1 MKRVIFW
8 VFIAINTVLSAKT
21 YYVAPHGNNNN
32 PGTISM
38 PWETWQYAFD
48 NTPSGDTCYF
58 RDGIYHSTVT
68 ITCNNKSGS
77 RTNPICFFAYPGEK
91 PVIDFSTKPNP
102 RTHNYGVRI
111 TYSTNL
117 HFKGLTG
124 RNVYQFDNASY
135 CVGIWD
141 VTNCNNIKFEQCIGY
156 NAGGGAFQVSG
167 TDTIYFTNCDAYNCS
182 DPYTTYDPGGGG
194 FGFNWSQDSHNGYII
209 FKGCRAWNCSDV
221 GFGGT
226 NEGFISLDS
235 CWSMQN
241 GFYLTNADGVNGSG
255 FKLGLNITNPKS
267 GLSLVVRNCI
277 AAYNKSIGFTPND
290 NKDHNRQMH
299 IYNNFIYHNG
309 IDHGTYS
316 TVKYGFF
323 FTGKSDSTGT
333 FNNWI
338 RNNISYNNYNKNNV
352 GDYYTNSPYIN
363 CENNYWLNNPT
374 VTEEDFVSL
383 DTTGMMGPRPPD
395 GSLPFTTFGHLSEGS
410 NLIDAGT
417 VNTGLPYNGK
427 APDVGWVESQSVV
440 STPII
445 PIYVNSNIKA
455 ATPSLLEMT
464 FNLSM
469 ANIIPSA
476 TAFTVKVNNVTR
488 SVSAVAI
495 SGTRV
500 LLTLASP
507 VVYGDVVNVAYA
519 KPASNPLQTASGGQ
533 AASMT
538 AQSVTNSVTAVIP
551 VYVSSAIQDASP
563 ARLEMTYNLSL
574 ASVVPSATAFTV
586 KVNNVTRSVSAVA
599 ISGTRVLLTLAS
611 PVVYGDVVNVA
622 YAKPASNPLQTASG
636 GQAASMTAQNVT
648 NNAIAVNNQ
657 PPVVSISSP
666 TKSNAFFAPA
676 TITIDA
682 NASDPDGSVAKV
694 EFYNGSSLLGE
705 INSAPYS
712 YTWKEVP
719 AGTFFIT
726 AAATDNKGLRT
737 VSAPVTVVVEKST
750 TGVNQLPSVSVKI
763 SNSKKPKKHDNVVII
778 AEASDP
784 DGTISKVELK
794 SGDVTIVE
802 MTATPFVYTLL
813 NVDTGTYVITAIA
826 TDNLGASITSDAFK
840 LRVEDSNNP
849 DPNLISLYPNPNNGI
864 FSIDILSEI
873 PDQLCTLSIVDL
885 RGSIVYQDKVT
896 PEETTKEIGLPDLQ
910 PGTYV
915 LMLINKNTIMTTK
928 KFIKQ

>member
-538 AQSVTNSVTAVIP
+538 AQ
-551 VYVSSAIQDASP
+551 
-563 ARLEMTYNLSL
+563 
-574 ASVVPSATAFTV
+574 
-586 KVNNVTRSVSAVA
+586 
-599 ISGTRVLLTLAS
+599 
-611 PVVYGDVVNVA
+611 
-622 YAKPASNPLQTASG
+622 
-636 GQAASMTAQNVT
+636 NVT

>member
-299 IYNNFIYHNG
+299 IYNNFIY
-309 IDHGTYS
+309 
-316 TVKYGFF
+316 F
-323 FTGKSDSTGT
+323 
-333 FNNWI
+333 
-338 RNNISYNNYNKNNV
+338 
-352 GDYYTNSPYIN
+352 
-363 CENNYWLNNPT
+363 
-374 VTEEDFVSL
+374 
-383 DTTGMMGPRPPD
+383 
-395 GSLPFTTFGHLSEGS
+395 
-410 NLIDAGT
+410 
-417 VNTGLPYNGK
+417 
-427 APDVGWVESQSVV
+427 
-440 STPII
+440 
-445 PIYVNSNIKA
+445 
-455 ATPSLLEMT
+455 
-464 FNLSM
+464 
-469 ANIIPSA
+469 
-476 TAFTVKVNNVTR
+476 
-488 SVSAVAI
+488 
-495 SGTRV
+495 
-500 LLTLASP
+500 
-507 VVYGDVVNVAYA
+507 
-519 KPASNPLQTASGGQ
+519 NPL
-533 AASMT
+533 
-538 AQSVTNSVTAVIP
+538 
-551 VYVSSAIQDASP
+551 
-563 ARLEMTYNLSL
+563 
-574 ASVVPSATAFTV
+574 
-586 KVNNVTRSVSAVA
+586 
-599 ISGTRVLLTLAS
+599 
-611 PVVYGDVVNVA
+611 
-622 YAKPASNPLQTASG
+622 
-636 GQAASMTAQNVT
+636 
-648 NNAIAVNNQ
+648 
-657 PPVVSISSP
+657 
-666 TKSNAFFAPA
+666 
-676 TITIDA
+676 
-682 NASDPDGSVAKV
+682 
-694 EFYNGSSLLGE
+694 
-705 INSAPYS
+705 
-712 YTWKEVP
+712 
-719 AGTFFIT
+719 
-726 AAATDNKGLRT
+726 
-737 VSAPVTVVVEKST
+737 
-750 TGVNQLPSVSVKI
+750 
-763 SNSKKPKKHDNVVII
+763 
-778 AEASDP
+778 
-784 DGTISKVELK
+784 
-794 SGDVTIVE
+794 
-802 MTATPFVYTLL
+802 
-813 NVDTGTYVITAIA
+813 
-826 TDNLGASITSDAFK
+826 
-840 LRVEDSNNP
+840 
-849 DPNLISLYPNPNNGI
+849 PN
-864 FSIDILSEI
+864 
-873 PDQLCTLSIVDL
+873 
-885 RGSIVYQDKVT
+885 
-896 PEETTKEIGLPDLQ
+896 
-910 PGTYV
+910 
-915 LMLINKNTIMTTK
+915 
-928 KFIKQ
+928 